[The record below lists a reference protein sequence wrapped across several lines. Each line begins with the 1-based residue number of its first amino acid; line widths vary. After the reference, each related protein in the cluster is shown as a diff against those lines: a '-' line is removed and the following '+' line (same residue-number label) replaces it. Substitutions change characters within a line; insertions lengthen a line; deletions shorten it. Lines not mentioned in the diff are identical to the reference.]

1 MISRRGVDFYVLQA
15 SLVALF
21 AALPAS
27 PASHFWDQL
36 DVDTRSTKVSCYG
49 GKRCSM
55 DETLLFNGQ
64 NRQVNLSS
72 PNLRCLHQR
81 FFNFVEVKTI
91 QNPAFR
97 TSKNSWEIYR
107 NLFLDVHPQR
117 NRYWGGLVI
126 TPFQRDLHIHD
137 LRISIAT
144 GWMTI
149 NY

>member
-55 DETLLFNGQ
+55 HETLLFNGQ

-81 FFNFVEVKTI
+81 FFNFVEV
-91 QNPAFR
+91 AFR
-97 TSKNSWEIYR
+97 TSKNS
-107 NLFLDVHPQR
+107 
-117 NRYWGGLVI
+117 
-126 TPFQRDLHIHD
+126 
-137 LRISIAT
+137 
-144 GWMTI
+144 
-149 NY
+149 